1 MNEKERKKLQ
11 QNIIGPVVPLNIPF
25 KDDYEIDF
33 PALEKYVDFLARKKV
48 HTIILT
54 YGSSEYANL
63 SDDEIYEITKVV
75 AEVNAG
81 RSIFVSA
88 TKAWSVKKSLEYID
102 FSKKCGAHSVKIQP
116 SYSGF
121 IGKLDQDN
129 LYEYFKLI
137 NAKTSLPL
145 WAYTIPQAGKHPGMT
160 SDTWRRIAQECTNVY
175 AMKTDGDMMYG
186 MYSLIQASKD
196 RAMMVSGG
204 QMKSMIYGWPL
215 GAKAYLCPIAFF
227 MPEISLLFT
236 ELMTKGDV
244 DKAIKIIHDFEDTVI
259 ALCSEIDWLALAKGI
274 LHVAGFFNTP
284 KTRLPLKTAD
294 RNQLVKIN
302 ELYIKLSELKE
313 KYEVLKFS

>member
-1 MNEKERKKLQ
+1 MNEKERIKLHQ
-11 QNIIGPVVPLNIPF
+11 RIIGPVVPLNIPF

-33 PALEKYVDFLARKKV
+33 PALERYVDFLAGEKV
-48 HTIILT
+48 PTIILT

-63 SDDEIYEITKVV
+63 SDDEIYEITEVV
-75 AEVNAG
+75 AKANAG

-102 FSKKCGAHSVKIQP
+102 FSKKCGVHTVKIQP

-121 IGKLDQDN
+121 IGKLEQDN

-137 NAKTSLPL
+137 DAKTSLPL
-145 WAYTIPQAGKHPGMT
+145 WAYTIPSVGKHPGMT
-160 SDTWRRIAQECTNVY
+160 PDTWERITKECTNVY
-175 AMKTDGDMMYG
+175 AMKTDGDMLYG

-215 GAKAYLCPIAFF
+215 GSKAYLCPLAFF

-236 ELMTKGDV
+236 ECMKKGDE
-244 DKAIKIIHDFEDTVI
+244 DKAIKIIHDFEDPVI
-259 ALCSEIDWLALAKGI
+259 EMCSEIDWLALAKGI
-274 LHVAGFFNTP
+274 LYVAGFFNTP

-294 RNQLVKIN
+294 SNQLVKIK
-302 ELYIKLSELKE
+302 ELFIRLSALKE
-313 KYEVLKFS
+313 EYEV